1 MTFYVYAI
9 TDRPQDPLPSEVGR
23 DDAELAQI
31 VWRDIGAVISA
42 SGGSRSA
49 ATSDDLWRHEA
60 VVEAL
65 MAGRAVLP
73 ARFGTSLPSHRAV
86 SEMLS
91 QSYTRFVQDLERVRG
106 HIEIGIRFLATAEH
120 QPTDLSPV
128 RDALDAAAAQS
139 GNSAPPRVA
148 ANGFDRS
155 GPGPGSVYLQAKVMK
170 QRTSRNRRHVGLE
183 MVQKLCATL
192 VSQATVSRLDAE
204 PADRQGISAAFLV
217 PRDRLASFQAIVGRI
232 ADAHPELALL
242 CTGPWPPYSFVS
254 ASAAEPATKRSSD
267 DYAH

>member
-9 TDRPQDPLPSEVGR
+9 TDRPQEPLPNQLGR
-23 DDAELAQI
+23 DGAELEQI
-31 VWRDIGAVISA
+31 AWRDIGAVIST
-42 SGGSRSA
+42 SDGSRSA
-49 ATSDDLWRHEA
+49 STSDDMWRHEE

-106 HIEIGIRFLATAEH
+106 HIEIGIRFLATAED
-120 QPTDLSPV
+120 QPTVSSPV
-128 RDALDAAAAQS
+128 RDTPDAAAAQS
-139 GNSAPPRVA
+139 GNSAPPHVA
-148 ANGFDRS
+148 SNGFDRS
-155 GPGPGSVYLQAKVMK
+155 GPGPGTAYLQAKVTE
-170 QRTSRNRRHVGLE
+170 QRSSRNRQRVGLA
-183 MVQKLCATL
+183 MVQKLCAAL
-192 VSQATVSRLDAE
+192 VSQATASRLEAE

-217 PRDRLASFQAIVGRI
+217 PRDRLASFQANVGRI

-242 CTGPWPPYSFVS
+242 CTGPWPPYSFVT
-254 ASAAEPATKRSSD
+254 ANAAEPATKRSSNG
-267 DYAH
+267 HVH

>member
-9 TDRPQDPLPSEVGR
+9 TDRPQEPLPSEVGR

-31 VWRDIGAVISA
+31 AWRDISAVISA
-42 SGGSRSA
+42 SGDSRSA
-49 ATSDDLWRHEA
+49 ATSDDLWRHEQ

-73 ARFGTSLPSHRAV
+73 ARFGTSLPSLQQV
-86 SEMLS
+86 SDMLS
-91 QSYTRFVQDLERVRG
+91 RSYTQFVQDLERVRG
-106 HIEIGIRFLATAEH
+106 HIEIGVRFLAIAED
-120 QPTDLSPV
+120 QTIDSSPV
-128 RDALDAAAAQS
+128 PDAPAVATAQS
-139 GNSAPPRVA
+139 GISAPPRAA

-155 GPGPGSVYLQAKVMK
+155 GSGAGSLYLQAKVAK
-170 QRTSRNRRHVGLE
+170 QRSSRNRRRVELGI
-183 MVQKLCATL
+183 VQELCAAL
-192 VSQATVSRLDAE
+192 VSQATASRLEAE

-267 DYAH
+267 GYVH

>member
-9 TDRPQDPLPSEVGR
+9 TDRPEEPLPSQLGR

-31 VWRDIGAVISA
+31 AWRDIGAVISA

-49 ATSDDLWRHEA
+49 ATSDDLWRHER

-73 ARFGTSLPSHRAV
+73 ARFGTSLPSRQQI
-86 SEMLS
+86 SDMLS
-91 QSYTRFVQDLERVRG
+91 RSYAQFIQDLERVRG

-120 QPTDLSPV
+120 QPTDSSPV
-128 RDALDAAAAQS
+128 RDAPDAAAAQS
-139 GNSAPPRVA
+139 GNSAPPHVA

-155 GPGPGSVYLQAKVMK
+155 GPGPGTAYLQAKVTK
-170 QRTSRNRRHVGLE
+170 QRSSRNRRRVELGI
-183 MVQKLCATL
+183 VQELCAAL
-192 VSQATVSRLDAE
+192 VSQATASRLEAE
-204 PADRQGISAAFLV
+204 PADRQGISASFLV

-242 CTGPWPPYSFVS
+242 CTGPWPPYSFVT
-254 ASAAEPATKRSSD
+254 ANATEPATKRSSNG
-267 DYAH
+267 HVH

>member
-9 TDRPQDPLPSEVGR
+9 TDRPEEPLPSQLGR

-31 VWRDIGAVISA
+31 AWRDIGAVISA
-42 SGGSRSA
+42 SGDSRSA
-49 ATSDDLWRHEA
+49 ATSDDLWRHER

-73 ARFGTSLPSHRAV
+73 ARFGTSLPSRQQI
-86 SEMLS
+86 SDMLS
-91 QSYTRFVQDLERVRG
+91 RSYAQFIQDLERVRG
-106 HIEIGIRFLATAEH
+106 HIEIGVRFLAIAGD
-120 QPTDLSPV
+120 QPTDSSPV
-128 RDALDAAAAQS
+128 RDLPEVAAAQS
-139 GNSAPPRVA
+139 ENSAPPRVA
-148 ANGFDRS
+148 ANGFDGS
-155 GPGPGSVYLQAKVMK
+155 EPGPGSLYLRAKVTK
-170 QRTSRNRRHVGLE
+170 QRSSRNRRGVELGIAQE
-183 MVQKLCATL
+183 LCAAL
-192 VSQATVSRLDAE
+192 VSHATASRLEAE

-267 DYAH
+267 GYAH